1 MRLVKHQLTE
11 GFDLHEE
18 NKVIAIFYLR
28 RIMGTPVQIKTDTD
42 ALMEAEHFKTRAANF
57 PI

>member
-1 MRLVKHQLTE
+1 MRSVKHQLIE

-28 RIMGTPVQIKTDTD
+28 RRMGTQVQIKTDTD
-42 ALMEAEHFKTRAANF
+42 ALMEVSEY
-57 PI
+57 PIIDDSS